1 MITLDKY
8 SKPIMTPDGVGLILD
23 GPPSYISC
31 DCTIE
36 APVRL
41 MGGFFSISSIGAFS
55 YISRGV
61 VISIAYGE
69 ICCDRTK
76 SSY

>member
-41 MGGFFSISSIGAFS
+41 MGGFFL
-55 YISRGV
+55 YLL
-61 VISIAYGE
+61 
-69 ICCDRTK
+69 
-76 SSY
+76 